1 MLPVAVAQSSSDNNA
16 VSYVLLVCGLDDSSF
31 DMMDQIEIQAWS
43 LRCSKLSIVTH
54 QVAQLNCAHEVKSAL
69 LCVLFV
75 SCYHQWLVFTARRSN
90 ASAVLGV
97 VILSVCPS
105 VCPSVCHTRALWLI
119 QRTYRQYFYTTWKRN
134 PSSFLPPNSGWWAM
148 SPSTFNGRSK
158 WPTPLQK
165 SITSTDFQL

>member
-1 MLPVAVAQSSSDNNA
+1 MYFWFVDLMMST
-16 VSYVLLVCGLDDSSF
+16 F
-31 DMMDQIEIQAWS
+31 DMMDQIEVQAWS

-75 SCYHQWLVFTARRSN
+75 SCYHQWLVFTARRIY
-90 ASAVLGV
+90 ASVVLGV
-97 VILSVCPS
+97 VILSVRQSVFPS
-105 VCPSVCHTRALWLI
+105 VCLSICHTRALWLI
-119 QRTYRQYFYTTWKRN
+119 QRTYRQYFYTTWKGN